1 MVRNNASGNIRNM
14 TQPAKKALK
23 TPQKAA
29 PAKAKSSG
37 NPNPIKGVPG
47 IPAHV
52 PTERDR
58 ITVMLCMAQGFTTER
73 TAKLLG
79 IGETTLRKYYREEL
93 DVGADK
99 ALTKVAGVLFSI
111 ATDRNHPKC
120 ATAAIFLLKAKGGW
134 RDNAPA
140 ETDTPDGHFSFSIN
154 ISGSGGP
161 PRQDPK
167 VIDA

>member
-1 MVRNNASGNIRNM
+1 MI
-14 TQPAKKALK
+14 QPV
-23 TPQKAA
+23 QK
-29 PAKAKSSG
+29 AKAKARKPAKSKAG
-37 NPNPIKGVPG
+37 KGDNPNPIKGVPG

-73 TAKLLG
+73 TANLIG
-79 IGETTLRKYYREEL
+79 IGETTLRKHYREEL
-93 DVGADK
+93 DIGADK

-134 RDNAPA
+134 RDNSGPEVEAPDQQM
-140 ETDTPDGHFSFSIN
+140 TFTIN
-154 ISGSGGP
+154 IGGSGGP
-161 PRQDPK
+161 PKPEPK